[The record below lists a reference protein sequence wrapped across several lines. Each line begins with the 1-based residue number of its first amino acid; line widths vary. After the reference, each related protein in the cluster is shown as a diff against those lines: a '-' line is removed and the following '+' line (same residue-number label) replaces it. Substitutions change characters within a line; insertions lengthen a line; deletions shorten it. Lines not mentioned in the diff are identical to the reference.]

1 MLNPV
6 FAYCEDIHWVKKY
19 PPYDIGLYPIASKQV
34 KLEDCAVEAAANML
48 MMTTAIVE
56 AEQDFDYAGM
66 HWEQLEVWADYLQQ
80 KMKKEIYPI
89 IGLLDENDERVK
101 CVLGLA
107 AYYKLIQLKGN
118 L

>member
-1 MLNPV
+1 
-6 FAYCEDIHWVKKY
+6 
-19 PPYDIGLYPIASKQV
+19 
-34 KLEDCAVEAAANML
+34 
-48 MMTTAIVE
+48 
-56 AEQDFDYAGM
+56 
-66 HWEQLEVWADYLQQ
+66 
-80 KMKKEIYPI
+80 MKKETYPI